1 VKKPPSRQ
9 LGLSFE
15 EPQPEVH
22 PVSAEAPPSNL
33 VGPDRLPRYTTSEE
47 DAEVFL
53 LSMPK
58 GNRRLWELAMREI
71 NGWASGFYEEA
82 K

>member
-1 VKKPPSRQ
+1 MKKSPNRQ

-22 PVSAEAPPSNL
+22 PAPVEAPSTVL
-33 VGPDRLPRYTTSEE
+33 VGPDGLPRYTTSEE

-53 LSMPK
+53 LAMPA
-58 GNRRLWELAMREI
+58 GNRRLWELGMREI
-71 NGWASGFYEEA
+71 NGWTSGFYEEA